1 MRKLAFINE
10 KGGVGKTTST
20 VNVGGA
26 IAESGKKVLMID
38 IDKQC
43 YLTSFIGL
51 KEGTDYAVDK
61 TINELLHGT
70 ATAQDVII
78 QRSKNLWVIPS
89 SPALTESEYGLF
101 LKLGRERL
109 LANALSEVE
118 KFDYVLLDCPPS
130 LGLMTVNAL
139 AYASEVVVVLQPEP
153 SSLQGFNKLLQ
164 TFSAVKGA
172 INADIDVTGVICSM
186 IERKKVHETIFG
198 HLKANLGDK
207 MFKTTIPSR
216 AAFIEASG
224 QGKTICEY
232 KPSSD
237 EAKMVRQLAA
247 ELMKRKPK

>member
-1 MRKLAFINE
+1 MRKIAFINE

-26 IAESGKKVLMID
+26 IAESGKKVLMVD

-43 YLTSFIGL
+43 YLTRFTGL
-51 KEGTDYAVDK
+51 RSGIDYAEDK
-61 TINELLHGT
+61 TVNELLHGT
-70 ATAQDVII
+70 VTAQDVIV

-89 SPALTESEYGLF
+89 STALAESEYGLF

-109 LANALSEVE
+109 LANALADVG
-118 KFDYVLLDCPPS
+118 KFDYILLDCPPS

-139 AYASEVVVVLQPEP
+139 AYANEVVVVMQPEP
-153 SSLQGFNKLLQ
+153 SSLQGFDHLLK
-164 TFSAVKGA
+164 TFAAIKGA
-172 INADIDVTGVICSM
+172 INADIDVTGVVCSM
-186 IERKKVHETIFG
+186 IERKKVHGTIFD

-224 QGKTICEY
+224 QGKTIGEY

-237 EAKMVRQLAA
+237 EAKLVRQLAA
-247 ELMKRKPK
+247 EVMKRKPK